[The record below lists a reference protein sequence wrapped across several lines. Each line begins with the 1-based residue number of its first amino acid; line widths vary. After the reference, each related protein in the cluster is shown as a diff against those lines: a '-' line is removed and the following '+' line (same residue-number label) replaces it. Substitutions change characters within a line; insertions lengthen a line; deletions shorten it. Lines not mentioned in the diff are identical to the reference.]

1 MRRRPEERVQKLRG
15 ACRPAAK
22 RVIQGILPGSSG
34 AHDLPAQGSTLLS
47 PPESGICVPVS
58 LFLGTPPP
66 DPLAPSLPRSG
77 LLRTSRFCGWFS
89 ALLGGSNVLR
99 TATLLAC
106 GFVGGACG
114 AERSAHTATQ
124 CAHPRSPSSA
134 WSSSRTRL
142 RTPPAAL
149 EPAGL
154 LALPL
159 SWRLR
164 GAPSSG
170 GGWVLESQRRHSHCP
185 LPTRILADGCLCTLP
200 GPPGLG

>member
-58 LFLGTPPP
+58 LFLG
-66 DPLAPSLPRSG
+66 
-77 LLRTSRFCGWFS
+77 
-89 ALLGGSNVLR
+89 

>member
-1 MRRRPEERVQKLRG
+1 M
-15 ACRPAAK
+15 C
-22 RVIQGILPGSSG
+22 
-34 AHDLPAQGSTLLS
+34 
-47 PPESGICVPVS
+47 
-58 LFLGTPPP
+58 
-66 DPLAPSLPRSG
+66 
-77 LLRTSRFCGWFS
+77 
-89 ALLGGSNVLR
+89 
-99 TATLLAC
+99 
-106 GFVGGACG
+106 FVGGACG

-124 CAHPRSPSSA
+124 RAHPRSPSSA

-185 LPTRILADGCLCTLP
+185 LPTRILADGCLCTLSGTTWARMSTP
-200 GPPGLG
+200 GNRIPYGVRENEAILDLSFQPFRAAQSSPSRSLIPTSPTPKRKLPLVAFSSLTREKRGRWRGAPCWYGRAFVQLARPPPPGCLRGARSTQGAL

>member
-22 RVIQGILPGSSG
+22 RAIQGILPGSSG

-66 DPLAPSLPRSG
+66 DSLAPSLPRSG

-106 GFVGGACG
+106 ASLGEPVAQSG
-114 AERSAHTATQ
+114 AHTRLPSVLTLVLPLLLGALPAPDF
-124 CAHPRSPSSA
+124 AHLLLR
-134 WSSSRTRL
+134 WSLPGSSRF
-142 RTPPAAL
+142 
-149 EPAGL
+149 
-154 LALPL
+154 
-159 SWRLR
+159 
-164 GAPSSG
+164 
-170 GGWVLESQRRHSHCP
+170 H
-185 LPTRILADGCLCTLP
+185 
-200 GPPGLG
+200 